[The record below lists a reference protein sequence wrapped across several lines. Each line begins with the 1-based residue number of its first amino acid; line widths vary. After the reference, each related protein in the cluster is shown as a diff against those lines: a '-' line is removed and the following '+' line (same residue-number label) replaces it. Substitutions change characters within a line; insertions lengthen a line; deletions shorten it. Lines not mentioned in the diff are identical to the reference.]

1 MVTMHRRDLLTAT
14 ALAAVAASVVD
25 NLGMNS
31 ARSAEPGVD
40 MTGKNVNELVARYI
54 ATWNERLPDRRRMLV
69 ATTWTENGTY
79 TDAHRHGAG
88 HDEID
93 RMIETAQKHFPG
105 YRLGLV
111 SGIEAHNDHVRF
123 SWAAGGS
130 SEAPLYL
137 AGTDF
142 AEIADDGRL
151 RSVVGFVDA
160 APALVK

>member
-1 MVTMHRRDLLTAT
+1 MHRRDVLKAT

-25 NLGMNS
+25 NFATSS
-31 ARSAEPGVD
+31 ARSAETGAHMD
-40 MTGKNVNELVARYI
+40 GKNVNELVARYM
-54 ATWNERLPDRRRMLV
+54 ATWNERVPDRRRTLV
-69 ATTWTENGTY
+69 ASTWTEDGTY

-93 RMIETAQKHFPG
+93 RMIETAQQHFPG

-111 SGIEAHNDHVRF
+111 SGIEAHNGHVRF
-123 SWAAGGS
+123 SWAAGGL

-142 AEIADDGRL
+142 AEVADDGRL
-151 RSVVGFVDA
+151 KSVVGFVDA
-160 APALVK
+160 APAPVKQ